1 MEWEIGPAKIQAASV
16 THRGPTLGYRIT
28 EGDETLCYIPDH
40 EPALGANLDELEP
53 EWISGYELAR
63 DADLLIHDCQYTD
76 LEYPDHVGWGHSA
89 MSASL
94 CFARRVNAR
103 RTLLFHHD
111 PLHSDDQLDRML
123 IHAADIWERDG
134 WRSDGALDGVR
145 AHEVAM
151 PQKLSSSA

>member
-1 MEWEIGPAKIQAASV
+1 M

-40 EPALGANLDELEP
+40 EPALGANLDELET
-53 EWISGYELAR
+53 EWISGYELAQN
-63 DADLLIHDCQYTD
+63 ADLLIHDCQYTD

-123 IHAADIWERDG
+123 IHAADMWEQMG
-134 WRSDGALDGVR
+134 GNPAALSMACER
-145 AHEVAM
+145 QEVAM
-151 PQKLSSSA
+151 PEKLSSST